1 MTGYILR
8 RILRGTLTLWLVVTF
23 VFVVLRLSGDPAYS
37 ILPPDAP
44 PEAFESFRKSWGL
57 DEPIWNQYV
66 VYFQNILR
74 GNLGRSI
81 LDGRDAWTVV
91 RERIPKTLT
100 LMGLGLFL
108 SLSIGVPAGVYAALH
123 RNTWKDRGIMSFAV
137 FGYSLPNFFLGVLL
151 ILVFSIKLRI
161 LPTSG
166 SDTWRHYIMP
176 VVTIS
181 AWSTGVL
188 VRFVRGSMLEVL
200 GSPYVRTAHAKGLS
214 RERVVNT
221 HALPNAAIPTMTIVG
236 FMVGMLIGGGVVT
249 ETVFAWPGVGRL
261 LVTSVGNRDLAVV
274 QIIVLLLSVAMVTA
288 NTVVDILYAVVDPRI
303 RLYKKKN
310 EA

>member
-1 MTGYILR
+1 MTGYIVR
-8 RILRGTLTLWLVVTF
+8 RILRGTLTLWMVVTF

>member
-1 MTGYILR
+1 MTGYIVR
-8 RILRGTLTLWLVVTF
+8 RILRGTLTLWMVVTF

-66 VYFQNILR
+66 AYFQNILR